1 MQFAKGVVTVPDGK
15 KRKSN
20 PPKIVFEILTGK
32 TTSVYHTTST
42 RVIGIMSNGSITQV
56 FF

>member
-1 MQFAKGVVTVPDGK
+1 MTVPDGK
-15 KRKSN
+15 ERKSN